1 MKFVWFQLNKIR
13 NNFPYKSNQI
23 ILSSDRVTLHSKS
36 DAIFLF
42 GKQAVSLSTTNTINL
57 DAINGVKIDSPN
69 IELGREAKVL
79 GEPVVLGRTLTTQLE
94 VLLSNIMQAGAE
106 LRKVSSENAQL
117 GASMQSIAGA
127 GKLLYNAAQSL
138 QTSLIAESI
147 LSKNTFTR

>member
-1 MKFVWFQLNKIR
+1 MFKPE
-13 NNFPYKSNQI
+13 FPYKSNQI

-57 DAINGVKIDSPN
+57 DAINGVKIDSPS

-79 GEPVVLGRTLTTQLE
+79 GEPIVLGRTLTIQLE

-138 QTSLIAESI
+138 QTSLSAESI

>member
-1 MKFVWFQLNKIR
+1 MFKPE
-13 NNFPYKSNQI
+13 FPYKSNQI

>member
-1 MKFVWFQLNKIR
+1 MFKPE
-13 NNFPYKSNQI
+13 FPYKSNQI

-57 DAINGVKIDSPN
+57 DAINGVKIDSPS
-69 IELGREAKVL
+69 IELGHEAKVL
-79 GEPVVLGRTLTTQLE
+79 GEPIVLGRTLTIQLE

-138 QTSLIAESI
+138 QTSLSAESI